1 MKIVFFGTSDRSI
14 PILESLK
21 SHFDIVLC
29 ITKKDVVVGRK
40 QVKKE
45 TGVKK
50 WAKENNI
57 NFLEISSLKNRDL
70 ESVVYEIKRVNP
82 DYGVV
87 ADFSFIIPKEI
98 INLFDIRLINIHF
111 SLLPKYRGSSP
122 VQFAI
127 LNGDETTG
135 VTFHMVDE
143 KMDNGPILFQSGYK
157 TNGTETS
164 GDLYDILFKVA
175 SDKLP
180 EVLEK
185 YSSGQIKPIPQD
197 KELATFTYSKTY
209 PKSTFIF
216 KEDTLINWNSKPE
229 GIDRMIRAFNPW
241 PVAWSYLKDLEKSKN
256 LTKRI
261 KLKNNVNKKLKIKI
275 YKALIKEGK
284 LLIEQVQVEGKNK
297 MSWKDFE
304 NGYLDSTN

>member
-1 MKIVFFGTSDRSI
+1 MKVAFFGTSDRSI

-29 ITKKDVVVGRK
+29 VTKKDVVVGRK
-40 QVKKE
+40 QVEKE
-45 TGVKK
+45 TGVKS

-57 NFLEISSLKNRDL
+57 NFLEVDSLKEEDL
-70 ESVVYEIKRVNP
+70 EKTIDEIKRVNP

-98 INLFDIRLINIHF
+98 IDLLDIRLINIHF

-135 VTFHMVDE
+135 VTFHVVDE
-143 KMDNGPILFQSGYK
+143 KMDNGAILFQSGYK
-157 TNGTETS
+157 TNGSETS
-164 GDLYDILFKVA
+164 GELYDTLFKVA

-185 YSSGQIKPIPQD
+185 YSQGQIKPIPQD
-197 KELATFTYSKTY
+197 KELATFTYSKTH

-216 KEDTLINWNSKPE
+216 KEDALVDWGNKPE
-229 GIDRMIRAFNPW
+229 EIERMIRAFNPW
-241 PVAWSYLKDLEKSKN
+241 PITWTYLKDLEKGKY
-256 LTKRI
+256 LATKI
-261 KLKNNVNKKLKIKI
+261 KLKKHVNKELKIKI
-275 YKALIKEGK
+275 YKSSIKDGK
-284 LLIEQVQVEGKNK
+284 LLIEQVQVEGKK
-297 MSWKDFE
+297 EMSWNDFE

>member
-1 MKIVFFGTSDRSI
+1 MKIAFFGTSDRSI

-29 ITKKDVVVGRK
+29 ITKKDVVVGRN
-40 QVKKE
+40 QDKKE

-50 WAKENNI
+50 WAKENKI
-57 NFLEISSLKNRDL
+57 NFIEVDSLKGKDL
-70 ESVVYEIKRVNP
+70 ENVIDEIKKAAP

-98 INLFDIRLINIHF
+98 IDLFDIRLINIHF

-135 VTFHMVDE
+135 VTFHVVDE
-143 KMDNGPILFQSGYK
+143 KMDNGAILFQSGY
-157 TNGTETS
+157 TTHGSETS
-164 GDLYDILFKVA
+164 GDLYDELFKVA

-185 YSSGQIKPIPQD
+185 YSQGQIKPITQD
-197 KELATFTYSKTY
+197 KELATFTYSKTH

-216 KEDTLINWNSKPE
+216 KEDALIDWGNKPE
-229 GIDRMIRAFNPW
+229 EIEQMIRAFNPW
-241 PVAWSYLKDLEKSKN
+241 PIAWTYLKDLEKSKN
-256 LTKRI
+256 LTAKI
-261 KLKNNVNKKLKIKI
+261 KLKKSINKELKVKI
-275 YKALIKEGK
+275 YKSSIKDTK

-297 MSWKDFE
+297 MTWKDFE
-304 NGYLDSTN
+304 NGYLDSAN